1 LYKILFK
8 PKIKIMKKL
17 LMMLVFALLTI
28 AVYAQE
34 PGNDEWWRQIRSL
47 GCALNETLEQCK
59 ARIWRNKNEKE
70 RFEDSVKRERDFENN
85 KRAREEWAK
94 EKERR
99 DKLTPEER
107 MKEDEKR
114 RLGFEAD
121 KKKKTEDGIDF
132 LAGAIYSN
140 KTGNYPNY
148 NPVLGMLIG
157 VQTQVISISD
167 YIGLGFGIIYSMQGG
182 KYESSDYIPGG
193 NYSTTSRTSRLNY
206 LNFPVLLRYR
216 KAINGFFAEAG
227 LQPGLLLS
235 AKDKG
240 STTTDIKEELNKFDV
255 GIPVGVG
262 YKFKNKFGVGLRF
275 TPGLINVNKD
285 KQYKNRNMVTS
296 FRASYSL

>member
-1 LYKILFK
+1 
-8 PKIKIMKKL
+8 MKKL
-17 LMMLVFALLTI
+17 FMMLGITLLSTLG
-28 AVYAQE
+28 YAQVNFIYKNGTSYPE
-34 PGNDEWWRQIRSL
+34 KDFREKFGCKDDETINQCQTRLRND
-47 GCALNETLEQCK
+47 TL
-59 ARIWRNKNEKE
+59 RIA
-70 RFEDSVKRERDFENN
+70 DSIKREEERKKYDEA
-85 KRAREEWAK
+85 KSTRKQREL

-107 MKEDEKR
+107 RKEDEDR
-114 RLGFEAD
+114 RLAFEAE

-148 NPVLGMLIG
+148 NPILGMLIG
-157 VQTQVISISD
+157 VQTQVIPISD
-167 YIGLGFGIIYSMQGG
+167 HIGLGIGVNFSMEGG

-216 KAINGFFAEAG
+216 KARDGFFAEAG

-240 STTTDIKEELNKFDV
+240 STTNDIKEDVKKFDV
-255 GIPVGVG
+255 GIPLGIG
-262 YKFKNKFGVGLRF
+262 YKFKNKVGIGLRI

-285 KQYKNRNMVTS
+285 EQFKNRNMVTS
-296 FRASYSL
+296 LRASYTL